1 MSSSVRISLCDLL
14 QYGRLNVSSG
24 SKLRTD
30 LLLEPEELTK
40 FPGIGSAAGM
50 ERVICLFRLRTP
62 HLSIRAG
69 PDRGQRN
76 GFDNDQ

>member
-1 MSSSVRISLCDLL
+1 MICSSTAD
-14 QYGRLNVSSG
+14 VSSG
-24 SKLRTD
+24 SKLCTD

-50 ERVICLFRLRTP
+50 ERVICFSRIRTP

-69 PDRGQRN
+69 LDRGQRS
-76 GFDNDQ
+76 GFGNDQ